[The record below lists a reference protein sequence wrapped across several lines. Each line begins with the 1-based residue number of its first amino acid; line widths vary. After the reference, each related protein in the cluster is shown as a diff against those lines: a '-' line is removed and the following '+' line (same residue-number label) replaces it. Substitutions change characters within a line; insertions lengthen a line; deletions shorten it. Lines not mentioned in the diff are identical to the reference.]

1 MGGCGGS
8 YSGFDDAIEM
18 KVPRMKTAASGGGSF
33 QAVCVC
39 SGGGG
44 GGGGRGECVVCI
56 VSAAAVLL
64 TTIAGCGDI
73 FPSLPLLSGQGT

>member
-18 KVPRMKTAASGGGSF
+18 KVPRDENCCFWREFIPG
-33 QAVCVC
+33 CVYVFWGL
-39 SGGGG
+39 GGGG
-44 GGGGRGECVVCI
+44 GGECVVCI
-56 VSAAAVLL
+56 VNAAAILL
-64 TTIAGCGDI
+64 TTIAGCGGI